1 MDFFVDVLKV
11 RECDGEAGCDGCV
24 VGCNVS

>member
-1 MDFFVDVLKV
+1 VDFFVDLLKV
-11 RECDGEAGCDGCV
+11 MECDGEACCDGCV